1 MANEKRPR
9 RTRRRHDGEP
19 CRPAGDRIP
28 AETNDPV
35 SPKGMSDD
43 EAQRLQDQAIELVEQ
58 LREAAGSAEME
69 LLDGVTNVGL
79 QAQRNSASQLGLLST
94 RVSTFLNAGGASKD
108 IAEGLRDLA
117 ADPESDQPPTDD
129 AAWDH

>member
-1 MANEKRPR
+1 MANEKRPEEQEED
-9 RTRRRHDGEP
+9 TMVSPVGPQET
-19 CRPAGDRIP
+19 IP

-108 IAEGLRDLA
+108 IAEGLRDLRLTLNQTT
-117 ADPESDQPPTDD
+117 PNR
-129 AAWDH
+129 